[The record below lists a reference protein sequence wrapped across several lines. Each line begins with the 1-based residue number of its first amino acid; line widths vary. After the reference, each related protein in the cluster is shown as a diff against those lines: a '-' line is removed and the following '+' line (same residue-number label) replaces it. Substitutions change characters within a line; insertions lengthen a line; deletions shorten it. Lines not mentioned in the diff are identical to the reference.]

1 MADEI
6 VRKRKNFN
14 KPDAGGD
21 DEPWLVTYSDLMT
34 LLMTFF
40 VLMFSISSIDPVKLE
55 QLGDSVGKALG
66 GTQKKTTQQFSMKE
80 IYEKVT
86 DVIEQEQL
94 KGVIEVE
101 ASTRG
106 VSIKIPSAVSFTSGS
121 ADLDPRIFPI
131 LNKFAPM
138 ISQSKFPIA
147 IEGHTDSV
155 PIKSGQY
162 PSNWELSAARSAQV
176 VRYFIDLGLPADRFR
191 AIGYADTRPR
201 APGQTIEEANQDE
214 ARKSQNR
221 RVEIFFLTMG

>member
-1 MADEI
+1 MADE
-6 VRKRKNFN
+6 VTKKRKFSA
-14 KPDAGGD
+14 KSEGGD
-21 DEPWLVTYSDLMT
+21 DEPWLVTYSDMMT

-66 GTQKKTTQQFSMKE
+66 GTKKKTTQQFTMKE
-80 IYEKVT
+80 IYEEVT
-86 DVIEQEQL
+86 DVIEQEKL

-106 VSIKIPSAVSFTSGS
+106 VSIKIPSAISFSSGS

-155 PIKSGQY
+155 PIKSSLY

-214 ARKSQNR
+214 DRKSQNR
-221 RVEIFFLTMG
+221 RVEIFFLTIG